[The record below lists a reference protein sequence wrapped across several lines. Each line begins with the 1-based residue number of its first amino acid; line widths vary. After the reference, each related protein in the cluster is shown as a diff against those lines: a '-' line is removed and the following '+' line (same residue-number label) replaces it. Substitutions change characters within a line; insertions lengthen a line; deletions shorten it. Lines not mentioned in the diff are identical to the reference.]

1 MIKFKFKKKIISSW
15 VNRKIII
22 NLKYDLYGRNIVF
35 VYIDFIIVCV
45 EYDIIYNLYINDCFF
60 FFIIKI

>member
-35 VYIDFIIVCV
+35 VFIDFIIVCI
-45 EYDIIYNLYINDCFF
+45 EYDII
-60 FFIIKI
+60 